1 MRRTKYVKFIVLEQV
16 KSIFLKI
23 GLEELKTLMEGLMCP
38 FLMLRDLFDKKLMGL
53 LAECP
58 KLV

>member
-1 MRRTKYVKFIVLEQV
+1 MEAQV
-16 KSIFLKI
+16 KSIFLRI

-38 FLMLRDLFDKKLMGL
+38 FLMLRDLFDKKLVGL

-58 KLV
+58 RLV